1 MIKTLILLI
10 ASIAVIEGSYSCPQS
25 NGTFQNDDD
34 YRSYHAC
41 TNYCDRVTYCLQ
53 TNEYYS
59 AIERTCKRDEFNWLP
74 GYDLTG
80 TQLIMPLVQYR
91 HFQQSRYDVY
101 WTSETLNHQFDFMGR
116 YINETHVIG
125 TETILS
131 LRTKCVFIAMKIHIT
146 LSFLICTITSSLAY
160 LCPTLRGT
168 YPHEW
173 NKAAYYRCSR
183 GCDYQESCPP
193 DTFYSNET
201 SKCEM
206 KPGTWSPYYDLT
218 GRNHWNN
225 IMMEIIQ
232 TSYDVQWMFI
242 FSIILQ
248 LLLVT
253 SSYCQGDIPG
263 LDDIASGY
271 DAAKMISASEQ
282 NSKYRIFDFSDVST
296 TPYKI
301 KIFGKDREFTRP
313 RHVQIV
319 DISFRRQ
326 STCETVAYTF
336 ETFFRSYCRS
346 TSFGIGMGLPGVASV
361 AIGYSK
367 TLKEIEQ
374 SMKRNDRAVGV
385 SSTWW
390 GFYSIQIAP
399 PFLMK
404 LDPMFA
410 ESVELLATEAS
421 NPSNED
427 HQTLYNQFIQT
438 FGTHYVSRVIVGGT
452 AYLYS
457 IMEASFHNKSSYRE
471 VSSQV
476 SLMFQYKSRS
486 FNVGE
491 TQASVMSKMTE
502 TFKKNTES
510 LAVFQPPIP
519 NDEGKS
525 DWEVWQRR
533 ASEHPVVV
541 NRTLFS
547 IDSLIRGKPR
557 VQEHLRRTIQFYL
570 KDGII
575 PTLAQLS
582 GRSTGRRVSIEY
594 KPRGP
599 IHGLDVVGCG
609 YNILKME
616 NKFCIFD
623 QSNFTEN
630 ERWSDPYNKNL
641 TYSVPNGWFVVNTP
655 ESLTLDGEIT
665 VTSVEDYFR
674 SKITVT
680 VSRSGG
686 WLGIGRRTSRK
697 TVAEFYRRF
706 YQDYYNLVL
715 RMKQIGWYTLS
726 VSAFPYPKLNPI
738 VQKAL
743 DGLPVYFNVSDIKI
757 WEEFFEAFGTHV
769 VVSSNMGGQVWAETW
784 YEKCL
789 TYEHSQRWIDE
800 QVSKNWF
807 GIRVG
812 VKNIRDYSKTVDE
825 RFKQHSIFTSELLG
839 GTESIDPSE
848 WEKWAPT
855 IKAKPRAISYRL
867 LALAEILPPGDLR
880 NAVKAAINYILT
892 TAQKEEH
899 RYIDQLK
906 SMRDPP
912 QRKCSR
918 NEIRTKRS
926 SETTP
931 EEEAKKQFCP
941 YIGYKGQ
948 ECLGSQIKGRSLI
961 AANATRLPIG
971 VGMTLDIT
979 TGRLLLPALENNFF
993 GNNYWIDP
1001 NTNRMHQAPRGIIFP
1016 RISQDENRPISRV
1029 FLSAAELSNEWK
1041 YERLR
1046 GSWLG
1051 GEFGH
1056 SKSLLDIY
1064 SRFFSK
1070 NQATAITQK
1079 PTVLYRLRVEN
1090 LRLNQYAR
1098 EAVEK
1103 LPAVYNETLYD
1114 DFIQNWGTHIVQ
1126 QALVGGM
1133 REQQV
1138 LFKDCVFSF
1147 NGAITSDNL
1156 NEYLR
1161 RDILSQTLGNSFYA
1175 DRRKIN
1181 VDHIV
1186 GGDPTEKNETRWL
1199 QTLAANPA
1207 LLKIEEYVPWS
1218 DLIQINP
1225 SVREN
1230 LRRIIRSRTAA
1241 ADQIRMDEE
1250 NQLNEQRFNGSHLE
1264 KDGYI
1269 GLLSN
1274 GVCNI
1279 IPTTFG
1285 SVKDCSEGCATHA
1298 MVRVSQDFLDNQQ
1311 LFYVRDETT
1320 GFIRSRARIDGQTVL
1335 EGPLVNAGCSSIA
1348 TGREP
1353 TVSAHICVSCDLVN
1367 SFQNQCVC
1375 VCPRYPP
1382 SS

>member
-1 MIKTLILLI
+1 MIKTLILLV
-10 ASIAVIEGSYSCPQS
+10 ASIAVIEGSYSCAQS

-34 YRSYHAC
+34 YRSYHVC
-41 TNYCDRVTYCLQ
+41 TYYCDRVTYCLQ

-59 AIERTCKRDEFNWLP
+59 AIERTCKRGEFNWLP

-80 TQLIMPLVQYR
+80 TELIMPLVQYR
-91 HFQQSRYDVY
+91 HFQQSGYDVY
-101 WTSETLNHQFDFMGR
+101 WTSETLNHQFDFIGR
-116 YINETHVIG
+116 YINETHVMG

-131 LRTKCVFIAMKIHIT
+131 LRTKCVLITMKIHIT
-146 LSFLICTITSSLAY
+146 ISFLICTITSSLAY
-160 LCPTLRGT
+160 LCPTPHGT

-173 NKAAYYRCSR
+173 NKAAYYRCSG

-193 DTFYSNET
+193 DTFYSNVAG
-201 SKCEM
+201 KCEM
-206 KPGTWSPYYDLT
+206 KPGTWIPYYDLT
-218 GRNHWNN
+218 GRNQWNN

-232 TSYDVQWMFI
+232 TSYNVQWMFI
-242 FSIILQ
+242 LSIILQ
-248 LLLVT
+248 LLLAT
-253 SSYCQGDIPG
+253 GGYCQDDIPG

-282 NSKYRIFDFSDVST
+282 NSKYRIFDFSEVSA

-301 KIFGKDREFTRP
+301 KIFGKERVFTKP
-313 RHVQIV
+313 RHVQIT
-319 DISFRRQ
+319 DISLRRQ

-346 TSFGIGMGLPGVASV
+346 TSFGIGIGLPGVANV

-374 SMKRNDRAVGV
+374 SMKRNDKAVGI

-404 LDPMFA
+404 LDPMFTG
-410 ESVELLATEAS
+410 SVELLATEAP

-427 HQTLYNQFIQT
+427 HQTFYNQFVQT

-457 IMEASFHNKSSYRE
+457 LIDSSFHNKSSYRE

-476 SLMFQYKSRS
+476 SLMFQYKSGS
-486 FNVGE
+486 LSVGE
-491 TQASVMSKMTE
+491 TQTSVLQKMSE

-510 LAVFQPPIP
+510 LTIFQPPIP
-519 NDEGKS
+519 NDDSRS
-525 DWEVWQRR
+525 DWEVWQRK
-533 ASEHPVVV
+533 ASDNPVVV

-547 IDSLIRGKPR
+547 IDSLIRSKPR
-557 VQEHLRRTIQFYL
+557 VQEHLRKTIQFYL
-570 KDGII
+570 RDGVM
-575 PTLAQLS
+575 PTFAQLS
-582 GRSTGRRVSIEY
+582 GRSTGRRISIEY
-594 KPRGP
+594 KPIGP

-609 YNILKME
+609 YDILKME
-616 NKFCIFD
+616 SKFCIFD

-655 ESLTLDGEIT
+655 ESLALDGEMT

-674 SKITVT
+674 SKTTVT
-680 VSRSGG
+680 VRRSGG
-686 WLGIGRRTSRK
+686 WFGIGRRTSRT
-697 TVAEFYRRF
+697 TVTEFYRRF

-738 VQKAL
+738 FQQAL
-743 DGLPVYFNVSDIKI
+743 DSLPVYFDANDIKI
-757 WEEFFEAFGTHV
+757 WKEFFETFGTHV

-800 QVSKNWF
+800 QVSRNWF
-807 GIRVG
+807 GFRVG
-812 VKNIRDYSKTVDE
+812 VKNINDYTKTVDE

-855 IKAKPRAISYRL
+855 IKTKPRAISYRL
-867 LALAEILPPGDLR
+867 LALDESLPPGDLR

-892 TAQKEEH
+892 TAEKEEL
-899 RYIDQLK
+899 RYVSQLK

-912 QRKCSR
+912 QKKCSR

-948 ECLGSQIKGRSLI
+948 ECLGSQIRGRSLI

-1001 NTNRMHQAPRGIIFP
+1001 NTNRMYQAPRGITFP
-1016 RISQDENRPISRV
+1016 RISQDENRPVSRV

-1098 EAVEK
+1098 E
-1103 LPAVYNETLYD
+1103 
-1114 DFIQNWGTHIVQ
+1114 
-1126 QALVGGM
+1126 
-1133 REQQV
+1133 
-1138 LFKDCVFSF
+1138 
-1147 NGAITSDNL
+1147 
-1156 NEYLR
+1156 
-1161 RDILSQTLGNSFYA
+1161 
-1175 DRRKIN
+1175 
-1181 VDHIV
+1181 
-1186 GGDPTEKNETRWL
+1186 
-1199 QTLAANPA
+1199 
-1207 LLKIEEYVPWS
+1207 
-1218 DLIQINP
+1218 
-1225 SVREN
+1225 
-1230 LRRIIRSRTAA
+1230 
-1241 ADQIRMDEE
+1241 
-1250 NQLNEQRFNGSHLE
+1250 
-1264 KDGYI
+1264 
-1269 GLLSN
+1269 
-1274 GVCNI
+1274 
-1279 IPTTFG
+1279 
-1285 SVKDCSEGCATHA
+1285 
-1298 MVRVSQDFLDNQQ
+1298 
-1311 LFYVRDETT
+1311 
-1320 GFIRSRARIDGQTVL
+1320 
-1335 EGPLVNAGCSSIA
+1335 
-1348 TGREP
+1348 
-1353 TVSAHICVSCDLVN
+1353 
-1367 SFQNQCVC
+1367 
-1375 VCPRYPP
+1375 
-1382 SS
+1382 